1 MSNAVLAQQI
11 VETVSRLPDL
21 QSRQV
26 LDFATFILRKNKI
39 NFQNVQQTVMNHI
52 WDNDEDEVWNH
63 A

>member
-26 LDFATFILRKNKI
+26 LDFATFILQKNKI
-39 NFQNVQQTVMNHI
+39 DFQNVQQTVMNHI